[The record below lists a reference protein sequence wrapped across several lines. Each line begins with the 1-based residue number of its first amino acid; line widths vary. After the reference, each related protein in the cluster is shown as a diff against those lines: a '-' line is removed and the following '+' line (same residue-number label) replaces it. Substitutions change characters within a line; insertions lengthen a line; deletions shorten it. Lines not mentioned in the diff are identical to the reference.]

1 MRVMTAR
8 AHTWRSLTHARQLCA
23 GRNKKSCRNDAF
35 GHYRFSWGLSHA
47 QAKDALAT
55 VEGRLSG
62 TLLGVL
68 SQPSLPLSAEGQAA
82 RLITEAV
89 DKENLGRMYIWW
101 MPWM

>member
-1 MRVMTAR
+1 
-8 AHTWRSLTHARQLCA
+8 
-23 GRNKKSCRNDAF
+23 
-35 GHYRFSWGLSHA
+35 
-47 QAKDALAT
+47 